1 MSTIKTNIDQKTLN
15 LIINQLSSFLPEK
28 LEIIPIKGG
37 EISQAYELVFPQ
49 TDPTLILRVNNRD
62 DEGFWKDNYAY
73 THFLEIGVKI
83 PRIIKNGQLGKY
95 FYSLSEKCVGK
106 LLDTLDVS
114 EGELTEKDL
123 YGQLLKIYSIEPM
136 GSGYGTWDKTLNA
149 SNLSMQ
155 DLVMHDLRVEP
166 IDLIQR
172 DFTGLKLHEDIRQK
186 ALRLKDYAIEER
198 YLIHGDIGYNNTC
211 GHEGKV
217 TGIFDWAES
226 SYGDFVWDIAWLMFW
241 NADALKSSIRFRE
254 YYDSLASNEKP
265 ALNFENYDKRIEY
278 YLFVIGYGSL
288 CFFAKTEN
296 PDSYIYVINVLKNW
310 NLL

>member
-1 MSTIKTNIDQKTLN
+1 MSTIKTNIDPRTFN
-15 LIINQLSSFLPEK
+15 LIINQLSPFLPEK
-28 LEIIPIKGG
+28 PEVLPIKGG
-37 EISQAYELVFPQ
+37 EISQAYELVSSDSKQ
-49 TDPTLILRVNNRD
+49 SLILRINNRD

-73 THFLEIGVKI
+73 THFLENGVEIPKI
-83 PRIIKNGQLGKY
+83 IENGQYNKY

-114 EGELTEKDL
+114 EGELTQKDL
-123 YGQLLKIYSIEPM
+123 FGQLLKIYSIEPM

-149 SNLSMQ
+149 SNLTMQ
-155 DLVMHDLRVEP
+155 DLIMHDLRVEP

-172 DFTGLKLHEDIRQK
+172 DFTNLELHESIRQK
-186 ALRLKDYAIEER
+186 ALALKDYAIEER

-226 SYGDFVWDIAWLMFW
+226 GYGDFVLDIAWLMFW
-241 NADALKSSIRFRE
+241 NEDALKSGVRFRE
-254 YYDSLASNEKP
+254 YYDSLASDEKP
-265 ALNFENYDKRIEY
+265 ALNFANYDKRIEY
-278 YLFVIGYGSL
+278 NLLAIGYGSL

-296 PDSYIYVINVLKNW
+296 PESYKYVTKVLKNW
-310 NLL
+310 NLI